1 MAMKAKSGYL
11 TTIQTKQ
18 KGMKQTIYSTLFALL
33 LLSIAGCAQKDE
45 GAIFNGKDL
54 SNWEFVVEDN
64 AVPAE
69 QVYLV
74 EKGVIRVMGEPLGY
88 MYTREKYR
96 NFVLEL
102 EYRWADGESNSGVFV
117 LIEEPMNPFPK
128 GIECQLA
135 AGKAGDFVLLGGA
148 NLNEYVLPEGV
159 TERPRFPVIDK
170 QHPSNEKPAG
180 EWNKMRISVNEGIVE
195 VHVNGLLQNRA
206 TSEVKEGHIGL
217 QSEGKEIQFKN
228 LTLSRQ

>member
-1 MAMKAKSGYL
+1 
-11 TTIQTKQ
+11 
-18 KGMKQTIYSTLFALL
+18 MKQAIFSSLFVFLL
-33 LLSIAGCAQKDE
+33 LTITGCTQKNE

-69 QVYLV
+69 QVYQV

-96 NFVLEL
+96 DFVLEL

-128 GIECQLA
+128 GIECQLD
-135 AGKAGDFVLLGGA
+135 AGSGRLRATWGA
-148 NLNEYVLPEGV
+148 DMNEYVLLGRV
-159 TERPRFPVIDK
+159 TERPRFFMIDK
-170 QHPSNEKPAG
+170 QHPSNESCG
-180 EWNKMRISVNEGIVE
+180 RVE
-195 VHVNGLLQNRA
+195 QDADFGQ
-206 TSEVKEGHIGL
+206 
-217 QSEGKEIQFKN
+217 
-228 LTLSRQ
+228 